1 MCTLGAIHPFKD
13 GGSFL
18 DDGKPFPSKMVKLLA
33 SKLSI
38 KVVKDFP
45 NRSSSKTHRTFGST
59 VGIPKNAVW
68 FSWCVFLKPLLVPCI
83 FQRIRDDKTSNF
95 QPPEF
100 TLTKCH
106 QSSHW
111 PLRHRSMLGKSQPN
125 KIFSP
130 LTEL

>member
-45 NRSSSKTHRTFGST
+45 NRSSLKTPRTFGST
-59 VGIPKNAVW
+59 VGIPKKR
-68 FSWCVFLKPLLVPCI
+68 CLVFLVC
-83 FQRIRDDKTSNF
+83 F
-95 QPPEF
+95 PE
-100 TLTKCH
+100 T
-106 QSSHW
+106 
-111 PLRHRSMLGKSQPN
+111 PIGSMH
-125 KIFSP
+125 FSKDP
-130 LTEL
+130 G